1 MLASKILRNLVWLR
15 ESDLLRSNTVFLL
28 SLTMFVG
35 VLQDWTLT
43 RFIPPTVPGTIDNA
57 RDILV
62 IYIALGVIAFAYWLV
77 NKPDYTTLSRRPLGI
92 ELMVLENAVLG
103 LGFFI
108 EGLVLLFLPIL
119 GIVGVAFSGLGVGF
133 IMLAKGLLDG
143 KLWALQVMLALT
155 LIGMVVGV
163 VLGIIVSQQSFG
175 IPLLSLFQLW
185 YLRRQNVLSYFEIES
200 SAKSS
205 QEIPELARKLTR
217 ISGEG
222 Y

>member
-1 MLASKILRNLVWLR
+1 MLASKILRNFVWPG

-57 RDILV
+57 RVILV

-119 GIVGVAFSGLGVGF
+119 GIVGVAFLGLGVGF

-155 LIGMVVGV
+155 LIGIVAGV
-163 VLGIIVSQQSFG
+163 VLGIIVSQLSFG

-185 YLRRQNVLSYFEIES
+185 YLRRQNVLSYFDMES
-200 SAKSS
+200 SARSS
-205 QEIPELARKLTR
+205 QEIQEFARKLTR
-217 ISGEG
+217 ILGEG

>member
-1 MLASKILRNLVWLR
+1 
-15 ESDLLRSNTVFLL
+15 
-28 SLTMFVG
+28 MFVG

-119 GIVGVAFSGLGVGF
+119 GIVGVAFSGLGVGL

-155 LIGMVVGV
+155 LIGMVAGV